1 MKRVLLVL
9 ITLLA
14 LASSRATVVLDATDG
29 QPIVAAT
36 IMNSEGHVLGL
47 TDARGQVPVDY
58 LSQLPLTIRTMGYE
72 SAAVTAESDTILL
85 APSVY
90 ELPDLEV
97 SSADRNVVRLVFFV
111 RQYTSL
117 TGDTKQITQVSESM
131 VDFFIP
137 IRKAKKIDGTAEL
150 RVLFQRSASHTVW
163 ADGRDSLQCPATED
177 LSFLNSLVTI
187 DSAQVP
193 EPQSFAL
200 ISHDSIACDTMWSK
214 HIYPHQIFR
223 RTPVGYFV
231 TVDALA
237 KQKNHRFSP
246 WYFKLLGLTV
256 DINELMA
263 TYVFAPTTR
272 TLHRRDELTS
282 MSHSLQIDCRGK
294 WFKRAMDSDAPVDM
308 RSWAEFYLVD
318 RTYLPDTEAR
328 ELMRDKEAEYPL
340 TIPAD
345 VPPLAPIFQPLLPQ
359 PQ

>member
-1 MKRVLLVL
+1 MKRILFVL
-9 ITLLA
+9 ITIVSIA
-14 LASSRATVVLDATDG
+14 AARSAVVLDATDG

-36 IMNSEGHVLGL
+36 IMNANGQVLGL
-47 TDARGQVPVDY
+47 TDADGNVPAEY
-58 LSQLPLTIRTMGYE
+58 LPQLPLTIRTMGYE
-72 SAAVTAESDTILL
+72 SAVVATAADTVRLE
-85 APSVY
+85 PSVY
-90 ELPDLEV
+90 ELQDLEV

-137 IRKAKKIDGTAEL
+137 IRKAHKIDGTAEL
-150 RVLFQRSASHTVW
+150 RVLYQRSASHTTW
-163 ADGRDSLQCPATED
+163 ADGRDSLHCPASED

-187 DSAQVP
+187 DSSQVSEP
-193 EPQSFAL
+193 EGFAL
-200 ISHDSIACDTMWSK
+200 IPYDSIATDTLWSK
-214 HIYPHQIFR
+214 HVYPQRIVR
-223 RTPVGYFV
+223 RTPAGYFV
-231 TVDALA
+231 TLDALA
-237 KQKNHRFSP
+237 KRKDHRFSP

-272 TLHRRDELTS
+272 SMHRRDELTA
-282 MSHSLQIDCRGK
+282 MGYSLQIDCRGK
-294 WFKRAMDSDAPVDM
+294 WFKRAMGSDSPVDM

-318 RTYLPDTEAR
+318 RTYLPDSEAR
-328 ELMRDKEAEYPL
+328 EMMRDKEAEYPL

-345 VPPLAPIFQPLLPQ
+345 VPPLAPIFEPLLPQ

>member
-1 MKRVLLVL
+1 MKRILFVL
-9 ITLLA
+9 ITIVSIA
-14 LASSRATVVLDATDG
+14 AARSAVVLDATDG

-36 IMNSEGHVLGL
+36 IMNANGQVLGL
-47 TDARGQVPVDY
+47 TDADGNVPAEY
-58 LSQLPLTIRTMGYE
+58 LPQLPLTIRTMGYE
-72 SAAVTAESDTILL
+72 SAVVATAADTVRLE
-85 APSVY
+85 PSVY
-90 ELPDLEV
+90 ELQDLEV

-137 IRKAKKIDGTAEL
+137 IRKAHKIDGIAEL
-150 RVLFQRSASHTVW
+150 RVLYQRSASHTTW
-163 ADGRDSLQCPATED
+163 ADGRDSLHCPASED

-187 DSAQVP
+187 DSTQVP
-193 EPQSFAL
+193 EPEGFAL
-200 ISHDSIACDTMWSK
+200 IPYDSIATDTLWSK
-214 HIYPHQIFR
+214 HVYPQRIVR
-223 RTPVGYFV
+223 RTPAGYFM
-231 TVDALA
+231 TLDALA
-237 KQKNHRFSP
+237 KRKDHRFSP

-272 TLHRRDELTS
+272 SMHRRDELTA
-282 MSHSLQIDCRGK
+282 MGYSLQIDCRGK
-294 WFKRAMDSDAPVDM
+294 WFKRAMGSDSPVDM

-318 RTYLPDTEAR
+318 RTYLPDSEAR
-328 ELMRDKEAEYPL
+328 EIMRDKEAEYPL

-345 VPPLAPIFQPLLPQ
+345 VPPLAPIFEPLLPQ

>member
-9 ITLLA
+9 ITI
-14 LASSRATVVLDATDG
+14 ATIVAARSAVVLDATDG

-36 IMNSEGHVLGL
+36 IMNVNGQVLGL
-47 TDARGQVPVDY
+47 TDADGQVPAEY
-58 LSQLPLTIRTMGYE
+58 LPQLPLTIRTMGYE
-72 SAAVTAESDTILL
+72 SAVVATEADTVRLE
-85 APSVY
+85 PSVY
-90 ELPDLEV
+90 ELQDLEV

-131 VDFFIP
+131 VDFFVP
-137 IRKAKKIDGTAEL
+137 IRKARKLDGTAEL
-150 RVLFQRSASHTVW
+150 RVLFQRSASHTTW
-163 ADGRDSLQCPATED
+163 ADGRDSLQCPAVED

-187 DSAQVP
+187 DSTQVP
-193 EPQSFAL
+193 EPQSFAS
-200 ISHDSIACDTMWSK
+200 IPYDSIAADTMWSK

-223 RTPVGYFV
+223 RTPAGYFV

-272 TLHRRDELTS
+272 NMHRLDELTS
-282 MSHSLQIDCRGK
+282 MGYSLQIDCRGK

-340 TIPAD
+340 TIPAG
-345 VPPLAPIFQPLLPQ
+345 VPPLAPIFQPLLPE

>member
-9 ITLLA
+9 ITI
-14 LASSRATVVLDATDG
+14 ATIVAARSAVVLDATDG

-36 IMNSEGHVLGL
+36 IMNANGQVLGL
-47 TDARGQVPVDY
+47 TNADGQVPAEY
-58 LSQLPLTIRTMGYE
+58 LPQLPLTIRTMGYE
-72 SAAVTAESDTILL
+72 SAVVATEADTVRLE
-85 APSVY
+85 PSVY
-90 ELPDLEV
+90 ELQDLEV

-131 VDFFIP
+131 VD
-137 IRKAKKIDGTAEL
+137 L
-150 RVLFQRSASHTVW
+150 LFQRSASHTTW
-163 ADGRDSLQCPATED
+163 ADGRDSLQCPAVED

-187 DSAQVP
+187 DSTQVP
-193 EPQSFAL
+193 EPQSFAS
-200 ISHDSIACDTMWSK
+200 IPYDSIAADTMWSK

-223 RTPVGYFV
+223 RTPAGYFV

-272 TLHRRDELTS
+272 NMHRLDELTS
-282 MSHSLQIDCRGK
+282 MGYSLQIDCRGK

-340 TIPAD
+340 TIPAG
-345 VPPLAPIFQPLLPQ
+345 VPPLAPIFQPLLPE
-359 PQ
+359 P

>member
-1 MKRVLLVL
+1 MKRILFVL
-9 ITLLA
+9 ITIVSIA
-14 LASSRATVVLDATDG
+14 AARSAVVLDATDG

-36 IMNSEGHVLGL
+36 IMNANGQVLGL
-47 TDARGQVPVDY
+47 TDADGNVPGEY
-58 LSQLPLTIRTMGYE
+58 LPQLPLTIRTMGYE
-72 SAAVTAESDTILL
+72 SAVVATAADTVRLE
-85 APSVY
+85 PSVY
-90 ELPDLEV
+90 ELQDLEV

-137 IRKAKKIDGTAEL
+137 IRKAHKIDGIAEL
-150 RVLFQRSASHTVW
+150 RVLYQRSASHTTW
-163 ADGRDSLQCPATED
+163 ADGRDTLHCPASED

-187 DSAQVP
+187 DSTQVP
-193 EPQSFAL
+193 EPEGFAL
-200 ISHDSIACDTMWSK
+200 IPYDSIATDTLWSK
-214 HIYPHQIFR
+214 HVYPQRIVR
-223 RTPVGYFV
+223 RTPAGYFV
-231 TVDALA
+231 TLDALA
-237 KQKNHRFSP
+237 KRKDHRFSP

-272 TLHRRDELTS
+272 SMHRRDELTA
-282 MSHSLQIDCRGK
+282 MGYSLQIDCRGK
-294 WFKRAMDSDAPVDM
+294 WFKRAMDSDSPVDM

-318 RTYLPDTEAR
+318 RTYLPDSEAR
-328 ELMRDKEAEYPL
+328 EMMRDKEAEYPL

-345 VPPLAPIFQPLLPQ
+345 VPPLAPIFEPLLPE

>member
-1 MKRVLLVL
+1 MKRILFVL
-9 ITLLA
+9 ITIVSIA
-14 LASSRATVVLDATDG
+14 AARSAVVLDATDG

-36 IMNSEGHVLGL
+36 IMNANGQVLGL
-47 TDARGQVPVDY
+47 TDADGNVPGEY
-58 LSQLPLTIRTMGYE
+58 LPQLPLTIRTMGYE
-72 SAAVTAESDTILL
+72 SAVVATDADTVRLE
-85 APSVY
+85 PSVY
-90 ELPDLEV
+90 ELQDLEV

-137 IRKAKKIDGTAEL
+137 IRKAHKIDGIAEL
-150 RVLFQRSASHTVW
+150 RVLYQRSASHTTW
-163 ADGRDSLQCPATED
+163 ADGRDSLHCPASED

-187 DSAQVP
+187 DSTQVP
-193 EPQSFAL
+193 EPEGFAL
-200 ISHDSIACDTMWSK
+200 IPYDSIATDTLWSK
-214 HIYPHQIFR
+214 HVYPQRIVR
-223 RTPVGYFV
+223 RTPAGYFV
-231 TVDALA
+231 TLDALA
-237 KQKNHRFSP
+237 KRKDHRFSP

-272 TLHRRDELTS
+272 SMHRRDELTA
-282 MSHSLQIDCRGK
+282 MGYSLQIDCRGK
-294 WFKRAMDSDAPVDM
+294 WFKRAMGSDSPVDM

-318 RTYLPDTEAR
+318 RTYLPDSEAR
-328 ELMRDKEAEYPL
+328 EMMRDKEAEYPL

-345 VPPLAPIFQPLLPQ
+345 VPPLAPIFQPLLPE